1 MLRKCEASSRNV
13 QTDTETGSE
22 GAHALS
28 EALSFNTTLKV
39 LKLGCAKKNA
49 KFDTTPTNTATKKEQ
64 TANKLG
70 GEGAKELGNALKTN
84 STLKTLNLFGG

>member
-1 MLRKCEASSRNV
+1 MLRKCETSSRNV

-39 LKLGCAKKNA
+39 LELGCAKKNA

-70 GEGAKELGNALKTN
+70 IGKLLMA
-84 STLKTLNLFGG
+84 LFGSNVPGCALSSEA